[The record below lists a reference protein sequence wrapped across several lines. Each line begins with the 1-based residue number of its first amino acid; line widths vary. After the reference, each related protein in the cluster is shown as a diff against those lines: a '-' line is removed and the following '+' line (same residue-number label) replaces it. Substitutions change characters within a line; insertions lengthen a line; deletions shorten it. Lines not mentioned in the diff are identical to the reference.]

1 MRLSAI
7 MRPSGKYLPSESAP
21 HISGGLARLAPNV
34 AMRGAIALALACA
47 MVFTLTGCSAN
58 PTTWLDWLFPH
69 TNDDASSSQAL
80 VPDTS
85 VQVEGSPGLLGR
97 STLSSDQQQVY
108 DQIYSIV
115 ASHQESGKVS
125 ATDTS
130 ELGTI
135 YTSVLDDNPQIFWA
149 SGKGTYTVT
158 GSTTTFT
165 PEYTMDQTQQ
175 SQVQAQLDQ
184 SVSAYQATLPTN
196 ASDYQK
202 VKAAYEYVITNAD
215 YDLNA
220 THAHDVLGVLVYGSG
235 VCDSY
240 AKAIQYLLTQEGVWS
255 GFVWGTTNDGSAHAW
270 NAVLVDG
277 KWCYVDATWG
287 DPSFD
292 NGGDANGP
300 TLTYSYLCISGSD
313 MTASGHVP
321 DTSFQ
326 SVLPADADTTNAYDW
341 YVMNNALVDSPNS
354 RLATASAQTQLDAD
368 GSTFTIK
375 FTSTQAYDEAKQELS
390 QGSFLQD
397 VINSYV
403 SSHPDASTYT
413 YATFDRIRVV
423 WVCIG

>member
-1 MRLSAI
+1 MKQPAATRTSSHSWPA
-7 MRPSGKYLPSESAP
+7 EAAP
-21 HISGGLARLAPNV
+21 HIGASRRRQPTGVVFRCAV
-34 AMRGAIALALACA
+34 ALAIACTMAFL
-47 MVFTLTGCSAN
+47 LTGCSAN
-58 PTTWLDWLFPH
+58 PATWLEWLFPS
-69 TNDDASSSQAL
+69 TDDEAPTSQAL

-85 VQVEGSPGLLGR
+85 VQVENSPGLLGR
-97 STLSSDQQQVY
+97 STLGSDQQQVY
-108 DQIYSIV
+108 DQIYAIV
-115 ASHQESGKVS
+115 ANHEASDRVS

-135 YTSVLDDNPQIFWA
+135 YTAVLDDNPQIFWA
-149 SGKGTYTVT
+149 SGKGTYTTT

-165 PEYTMDQTQQ
+165 PEYTMDQSQQ

-184 SVSAYQATLPTN
+184 AVSAYQATLPAGAN
-196 ASDYQK
+196 DYQK

-215 YDLNA
+215 YDLSA
-220 THAHDVLGVLVYGSG
+220 VHAHDVLGVLVYGSG

-240 AKAIQYLLTQEGVWS
+240 AKAIQYLLAQEGVWS
-255 GFVWGTTNDGSAHAW
+255 GFVWGTTNDGAAHAW
-270 NAVLVDG
+270 NVVLVDG

-300 TLTYSYLCISGSD
+300 TLTYSYLCVSGSD
-313 MTASGHVP
+313 MTASGHEP
-321 DTSFQ
+321 DASFQ
-326 SVLPADADTTNAYDW
+326 TVLPADSDTTNAYDW
-341 YVMNNALVDSPNS
+341 YVMNNALVDSPDS
-354 RLATASAQTQLDAD
+354 KLATSSAQTQLGAG
-368 GSTFTIK
+368 GSTFTLK
-375 FTSTQAYDEAKQELS
+375 FTSTQAYEAAKQELS

-423 WVCIG
+423 WVRIG